1 MAALTESVNVVEQH
15 GVLLSSPMAVDVIYR
30 GALVM
35 HNAAG
40 FLAPCA
46 AESGAVFA
54 GVAEQEID
62 NSVGAAGDKECRHIH
77 DGRFLLTGAGFVQG
91 DVGEIVYASDDQTI
105 TKTAGSNVLVGK
117 IAKFVSATQV
127 WVLLENNPAPAA

>member
-1 MAALTESVNVVEQH
+1 MAALTESINVEEQH
-15 GVLLSSPMAVDVIYR
+15 GVIADSPCAVDVIYR

-54 GVAEQEID
+54 GIAEEEVD
-62 NSVGAAGDKECRHIH
+62 NSAGAAGDKNCKHIH
-77 DGRFLLTGAGFVQG
+77 DGRFLLTGAGFVQA

-117 IAKFVSATQV
+117 IQKFVSATQV

>member
-1 MAALTESVNVVEQH
+1 MALTDSVNVEEQH
-15 GVLLSSPMAVDVIYR
+15 GVICDSPVGASSTIYR
-30 GALVM
+30 GAMVM

-40 FLAPCA
+40 FMVPCA

-54 GVAEQEID
+54 GIAEEEVD
-62 NSVGAAGDKECRHIH
+62 NSTGSDGDKQCKAIH
-77 DGRFLLTGAGFVQG
+77 DGRFLLTGAGFTQA
-91 DVGEIVYASDDQTI
+91 DVGEIVYASDDETI

-117 IAKFVSATQV
+117 IQKFVSATQV